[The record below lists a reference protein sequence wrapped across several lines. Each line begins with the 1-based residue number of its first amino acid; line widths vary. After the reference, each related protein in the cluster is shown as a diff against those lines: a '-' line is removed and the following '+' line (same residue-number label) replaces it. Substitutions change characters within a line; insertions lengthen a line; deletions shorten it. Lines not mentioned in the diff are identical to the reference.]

1 MRMNTPESILV
12 VRRDNIGDLVCTTPL
27 FALLRQRVPRA
38 WIGAWVNRYNA
49 PVLHGHPDVD
59 AVYVY
64 AKSKHRLPGESR
76 TALLGAR
83 LRALVELRRRRID
96 WLILPH
102 SGSQPSAERVARWL
116 APRRVLRPSEG
127 GADRH
132 EVVRVCSVLQAV
144 GMLDG
149 ETPLPPLKVVPD
161 AGQVARLRAELEG
174 RRRTPSRPLI
184 ALHLSARKP
193 SQRLPL
199 DRWLAVIERLSARAD
214 LMLLWAPGGA
224 DDPQHPGDD
233 ALAQSLLEALG
244 RRGVRPALTPIPTRD
259 LASLIAALA
268 ICDAAILSDGGAMH
282 LAAGLGKPVVALFGA
297 TPPAVWRPWGV
308 THRVLRPPSREVRE
322 LDAAAI
328 VDACF
333 ELPVWSPAAPEA

>member
-27 FALLRQRVPRA
+27 FALLRQRFPRA

-49 PVLHGHPDVD
+49 PVLHRHPDVD

-132 EVVRVCSVLQAV
+132 EVVRVCSVLEAV
-144 GMLDG
+144 GMQVDEAG
-149 ETPLPPLKVVPD
+149 LPPLKVVPD
-161 AGQVARLRAELEG
+161 AGEVARLSAG
-174 RRRTPSRPLI
+174 FAPRRTPSRPLI

-199 DRWLAVIERLSARAD
+199 DHWLAVIERLSARAE

-224 DDPQHPGDD
+224 DDPHHPGDD

-244 RRGVRPALTPIPTRD
+244 RRGTRPVLTPNPTHD
-259 LASLIAALA
+259 LASLITALA

-333 ELPVWSPAAPEA
+333 ELPVWSPAAPGA